1 MSGIIHNYGCVS
13 SLLHSLDFAQSMSL
27 LGAWVDDHVLHCLRD
42 AGFNGLRPGHG
53 FFVQRLLSGPAT
65 ATEMAQDLGISQ
77 QAASKAVGELV
88 QLGYV
93 SLTIDEADRR
103 RRTATLTERGQ
114 QAVALS
120 RTARRELDGRLRRSV
135 GEPSFTDALH
145 VVHRLMAELGLDA
158 AVEARKV
165 RPPAEVS

>member
-1 MSGIIHNYGCVS
+1 M
-13 SLLHSLDFAQSMSL
+13 
-27 LGAWVDDHVLHCLRD
+27 
-42 AGFNGLRPGHG
+42 
-53 FFVQRLLSGPAT
+53 
-65 ATEMAQDLGISQ
+65 
-77 QAASKAVGELV
+77 
-88 QLGYV
+88 

-120 RTARRELDGRLRRSV
+120 RSARRALDDDYDVPV

-165 RPPAEVS
+165 RPPAEFS